1 RRVYQYDLEQ
11 PDIMGTRVLLDS
23 TLGPMGSNNAFHAL
37 ERAPDGKVYVAHEWS
52 PYIGVINQPD
62 LPAPQCGYVHGG
74 FLPAHPVRQLPS
86 FPKRYQDDAPD
97 YPMGAT
103 SLRGHDG

>member
-1 RRVYQYDLEQ
+1 
-11 PDIMGTRVLLDS
+11 
-23 TLGPMGSNNAFHAL
+23 
-37 ERAPDGKVYVAHEWS
+37 VYVAHEWS

-103 SLRGHDG
+103 SLRGHDGLRLVPNPMDQRSTLYGMPDGVVRLQWWDMLGCVV